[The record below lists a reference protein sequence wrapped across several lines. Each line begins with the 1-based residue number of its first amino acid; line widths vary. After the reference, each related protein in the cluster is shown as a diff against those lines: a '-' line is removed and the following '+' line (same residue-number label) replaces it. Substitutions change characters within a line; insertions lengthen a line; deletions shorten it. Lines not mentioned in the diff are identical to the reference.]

1 MTSDQFRDMA
11 LKGLVVECVTVQE
24 RRNTLELFKELGFE
38 IGPAS
43 MEHLL
48 VEAEED
54 YDTEYMHPGFKPYNG
69 RVSCFRYFEHAKE
82 DVQHAISY
90 KDIQNLVENPPPID
104 DRSDDEFV
112 SDLASLL
119 C

>member
-54 YDTEYMHPGFKPYNG
+54 RKS
-69 RVSCFRYFEHAKE
+69 V
-82 DVQHAISY
+82 V
-90 KDIQNLVENPPPID
+90 
-104 DRSDDEFV
+104 
-112 SDLASLL
+112 
-119 C
+119 

>member
-48 VEAEED
+48 VEAEVFFD
-54 YDTEYMHPGFKPYNG
+54 Y
-69 RVSCFRYFEHAKE
+69 
-82 DVQHAISY
+82 
-90 KDIQNLVENPPPID
+90 
-104 DRSDDEFV
+104 
-112 SDLASLL
+112 
-119 C
+119 